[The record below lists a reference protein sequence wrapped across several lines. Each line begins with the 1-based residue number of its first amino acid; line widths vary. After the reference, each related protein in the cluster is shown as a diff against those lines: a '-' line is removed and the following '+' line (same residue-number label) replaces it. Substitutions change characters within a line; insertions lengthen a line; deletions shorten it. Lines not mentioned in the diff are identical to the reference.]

1 MESGGGRFL
10 NTLKLNNN
18 RLGPLKSYR
27 WFLVLLLSASV
38 LLVTGCKGCRSEKD
52 QMTAEE
58 KKKEEEEKKE
68 KEKPTF
74 ESKAAVFYP
83 GVYEEVIRRNR
94 VKRGHWVTTDFQI
107 VSNKSDITGELTATS
122 YSATAPVAVENSN
135 YYSVSSRPFSIA
147 KSEDRKL
154 ATNVYIPRRENSTG
168 VNINYEMRRGTGGL
182 TMFSAMHG
190 VPEMRPYQHHM
201 VLLTNRADDYSYLKV
216 IDSVTMPGWQDSA
229 IQPMY
234 VVVPTRPADWPIPL
248 PRQSLY
254 WTTIAYLIWDDL
266 EVDQLDEEQ
275 RQAMIDWIHFG
286 GQLIVSGPDSLDKLG
301 NSFLAD
307 YLPAKF
313 KQTKNLSAADFQ
325 QLNENWAVPIEKQRS
340 VKRKIVLT
348 EKSKILGVEFD
359 VHPDS
364 NFVDGTGSLAV
375 ERPVGRGRIVATS
388 FSLRSKPV
396 YRWPGY
402 RSFFN
407 GCLLRRPAR
416 TFGTTMDGTLS
427 FFWDGDASSPF
438 DPLLGSTLR
447 YVSRDLGFEGT
458 EVDPKIDP
466 KQITGFDM
474 RGNARFPGQI
484 DTDPLAMIYP
494 RNKRADKRN
503 LTDDDWHYGGFQ
515 HDQQSGT
522 AGWNDNSAISNAAAE
537 TLRRSA
543 GISPPS
549 SAFVLKMLSVYL
561 LVLVPLNWLVFRLIG
576 RVEWAWIAAPLI
588 AIAGA
593 YMVVRMASLDI
604 GFVRSNSQVAS
615 IEIYADYPRAHVAQ
629 YSALYTSLS
638 TGYDVDLDNP
648 SAQSLPLGV
657 KQKSPK
663 QKSNLPVTFRRTINN
678 RLEGLQVQSNSTAL
692 LHTEM
697 MFDTQGVF
705 SYDEESK
712 TVQNSTLLNLEN
724 AAVVQRRQD
733 GSLWYSML
741 GEFAAGTS
749 QELDFQPCKKVTS
762 PWNESKSM
770 TLSVDARNY
779 WRDLV
784 GSDFDPD
791 AEERTSIQLVKLR
804 DYSGTAS
811 DWQKYL
817 GLASQQYP
825 QADPETLLQTEL
837 DFETLTD
844 MVAEVRQSSEI
855 SISRLFSAVASNMT
869 LGRGE
874 VRLFATTNQPVGNNK
889 FNPESTQTHQQS
901 LAIVHLK
908 RPALPAARRDLNSI
922 EDFASGDSNLSVE
935 ELMDLSEFGGEDFG
949 GEVDNDED
957 GEANDEEDGEANDE
971 DQ

>member
-18 RLGPLKSYR
+18 RLGPLKSCR

-107 VSNKSDITGELTATS
+107 VSNKSDASGELTATS
-122 YSATAPVAVENSN
+122 YSATAPIAINNTN

-147 KSEDRKL
+147 KSEDRNL
-154 ATNVYIPRRENSTG
+154 ATNVYIPRRENSSG
-168 VNINYEMRRGTGGL
+168 VNVNYEMRRGVGGL
-182 TMFSAMHG
+182 PMFSAVHSLL
-190 VPEMRPYQHHM
+190 EMRAYQHHM
-201 VLLTNRADDYSYLKV
+201 VLLTNRADDYSYLKI
-216 IDSVTMPGWQDSA
+216 IDSVTLPGWQDSA
-229 IQPMY
+229 LQPMY

-248 PRQSLY
+248 PRQALY

-275 RQAMIDWIHFG
+275 RQAMVDWIHFG
-286 GQLIVSGPDSLDKLG
+286 GQLIVSGPDSLEKLD

-313 KQTKNLSAADFQ
+313 KQTRNLSAADFKDI
-325 QLNENWAVPIEKQRS
+325 NENWAVPVERQPA

-359 VHPDS
+359 VHPES

-375 ERPVGRGRIVATS
+375 ERSVGRGRIVVTS

-396 YRWPGY
+396 FRWPGY

-416 TFGTTMDGTLS
+416 RFGTTMDGTLS
-427 FFWDGDASSPF
+427 FAWNGDASSPF

-447 YVSRDLGFEGT
+447 YISSDLGFEGT
-458 EVDPKIDP
+458 AVDPNIDS
-466 KQITGFDM
+466 KQVTGFNI
-474 RGNARFPGQI
+474 RGNAQI
-484 DTDPLAMIYP
+484 SGLTDTNPLEMIYP
-494 RNKRADKRN
+494 RFKSTGGDNRN
-503 LTDDDWHYGGFQ
+503 LDDDWHYGGFQ

-522 AGWNDNSAISNAAAE
+522 AGWNDDSAISIAANE
-537 TLRRSA
+537 TLRRAA

-561 LVLVPLNWLVFRLIG
+561 LVLVPLNWLVFRLMG

-588 AIAGA
+588 AIGGA

-615 IEIYADYPRAHVAQ
+615 IEIFADYPRAHVAQ

-648 SAQSLPLGV
+648 SAQSLPLGL
-657 KQKSPK
+657 KNKLPK
-663 QKSNLPVTFRRTINN
+663 QKSNLPVTFRRTVNN

-697 MFDTQGVF
+697 MFDIQGVF
-705 SYDEESK
+705 SYDEEAQ

-724 AAVVQRRQD
+724 AAVIMRRAD
-733 GSLWYSML
+733 GSLWSSPI
-741 GEFAAGTS
+741 GEFASGTAH
-749 QELDFQPCKKVTS
+749 ELDFRPCKQVTS
-762 PWNESKSM
+762 PWNDSKSM
-770 TLSVDARNY
+770 TLSVDARTY
-779 WRDLV
+779 WKDLV
-784 GSDFDPD
+784 GTEFDPD
-791 AEERTSIQLVKLR
+791 AEEINSIRLVQLR
-804 DYSGTAS
+804 SYSGTAA

-817 GLASQQYP
+817 SLASQLFP
-825 QADPETLLQTEL
+825 QADPETLLETEL
-837 DFETLTD
+837 NFQTLSE

-855 SISRLFSAVASNMT
+855 STSRLFSAVANDLT

-874 VRLFATTNQPVGNNK
+874 VRLFATTNQSVGNNK

-908 RPALPAARRDLNSI
+908 RPALPAARRDINSI
-922 EDFASGDSNLSVE
+922 EDFSTGDSNLTVDNE
-935 ELMDLSEFGGEDFG
+935 PIDLSEFEGEDFG
-949 GEVDNDED
+949 AEVDNGD
-957 GEANDEEDGEANDE
+957 AGEANDE